1 MTAVTINNTKFYHT
15 GYKEGY
21 LCRRKLYNK
30 FDSDV
35 KTKNKKQKHKKPE

>member
-1 MTAVTINNTKFYHT
+1 MTAVTINNNIFYHT

-30 FDSDV
+30 CDSDV
-35 KTKNKKQKHKKPE
+35 KKKETE

>member
-1 MTAVTINNTKFYHT
+1 MTAVTINNKKFYHT

-35 KTKNKKQKHKKPE
+35 NKKQQHKKT